1 CAGTSTSRPRFAMPR
16 GPASPS
22 SSSSCGRSMWRS
34 RSTSA
39 SELVLGAWLLAAL
52 VTLLTADE
60 VKGWLRADGRFVGLG
75 AAVEHASRRV
85 GLAGARDALDVVR
98 GLLYGRRPA
107 PRSPVLRAPVM
118 PAFAAPPPAPH
129 RVAPAAHRIL
139 LIGASSMQFGLGP
152 ELERALGRYRGVTI
166 RRFARSATGLSR
178 PNEFDWPAR
187 LDELLASFGADTV
200 IANFGGNDATAIF
213 VGPGK
218 EEPYGTPAW
227 DRLFEQRVA
236 QLVEHA
242 AAHGAH
248 MIMIGMPIMKLPKF
262 NERIQKLNQ
271 LMRAATLRSGGD
283 YVDQ

>member
-1 CAGTSTSRPRFAMPR
+1 
-16 GPASPS
+16 
-22 SSSSCGRSMWRS
+22 
-34 RSTSA
+34 
-39 SELVLGAWLLAAL
+39 
-52 VTLLTADE
+52 TADE
-60 VKGWLRADGRFVGLG
+60 VKSWLRTDERAGDTFLAGLG
-75 AAVEHASRRV
+75 GLAEELSERV
-85 GLAGARDALDVVR
+85 GLSSAHDGLAWVRAHIHGRKPALVEPEPVPA
-98 GLLYGRRPA
+98 LPPPPLGRSA
-107 PRSPVLRAPVM
+107 
-118 PAFAAPPPAPH
+118 AAPPRSH
-129 RVAPAAHRIL
+129 RAAPAARRIL

-152 ELERALGRYRGVTI
+152 ELEVALGRYRGVTI